1 MRMRMRMRMIMSIMI
16 SSIDIEVIRTVCYY
30 YYYYYY
36 FQEEKYKHL
45 KQNKSISSNF
55 HTINIRNI
63 YLDNTPKIK
72 NNFHL
77 HMIRLKNMHKD
88 S

>member
-1 MRMRMRMRMIMSIMI
+1 MRMRMRMIMSIMI
-16 SSIDIEVIRTVCYY
+16 SSIDIEVIRTVC

-72 NNFHL
+72 NKFHL
-77 HMIRLKNMHKD
+77 HMIRLKK
-88 S
+88 SA